1 MRSDGLDVC
10 AVAGEVHG
18 LVMLGMGGALDELLA
33 LLRRVERL
41 KYHVGALKVV
51 PGALGVERLRTS
63 SSWYP
68 CRS

>member
-1 MRSDGLDVC
+1 MRSDELDVC

-41 KYHVGALKVV
+41 KYHVGAVNV
-51 PGALGVERLRTS
+51 ALGAQRLRTS